1 MLTRPKTL
9 PEYVSTL
16 SPAEQAIAKSHLL
29 NIFRANPW
37 LSRFYA
43 DCLDLLA
50 SNSNQINNLKTRSA
64 IFSNPDP
71 KGVNPMSRNTPLNQN
86 TRACTHIKVNGVPC
100 GSPALRGEVFCYFHQ
115 RMIRGVR
122 TPAKS
127 RLHPIA
133 LIENEEG
140 IQASLMEIIN
150 ALVRNTIDLRRA
162 QLVLRALHIA
172 VKNSPRVHFNI
183 HNREMTREI
192 PDYPAAPSLQKPPS
206 PALAQAGALA
216 RIPRPK
222 PISITRPKPPIAAAP
237 PEPTRSKPPAA
248 VKHAPAVRN
257 DVRNVVRNVAR
268 RRSG

>member
-1 MLTRPKTL
+1 MLTRSKTI
-9 PEYVSTL
+9 PEYLSTL
-16 SPAEQAIAKSHLL
+16 TPAEQAIANSHLL

-43 DCLDLLA
+43 DCASLLA
-50 SNSNQINNLKTRSA
+50 SNHNQINNLQTRSA
-64 IFSNPDP
+64 ISSNPDP
-71 KGVNPMSRNTPLNQN
+71 KGVNPMPLNQYI
-86 TRACTHIKVNGVPC
+86 RACSHIKVNGVPC
-100 GSPALRGEVFCYFHQ
+100 GSPSLRGEVFCYFHQ

-183 HNREMTREI
+183 HDREMIREV
-192 PDYPAAPSLQKPPS
+192 PDYPAAPAAPEPTS
-206 PALAQAGALA
+206 PALPQAGALA

-222 PISITRPKPPIAAAP
+222 PISITRPKPPIVAAQ
-237 PEPTRSKPPAA
+237 PEPARSKPPAA
-248 VKHAPAVRN
+248 VKQAPAVRN
-257 DVRNVVRNVAR
+257 DVRNVAR

>member
-1 MLTRPKTL
+1 MFTHSTSLQ
-9 PEYVSTL
+9 EYISTL
-16 SPAEQAIAKSHLL
+16 SPAEQAVAKSHLF

-43 DCLDLLA
+43 DGLQIIA
-50 SNSNQINNLKTRSA
+50 SNSIQINNLQTRSEN
-64 IFSNPDP
+64 FFNPDP
-71 KGVNPMSRNTPLNQN
+71 KGSNPMSLNKN
-86 TRACTHIKVNGVPC
+86 IRVCTHIKVNGVPC

-122 TPAKS
+122 TPTKS

-140 IQASLMEIIN
+140 IQASLMEVIN
-150 ALVRNTIDLRRA
+150 ALVRNTIDLHRA
-162 QLVLRALHIA
+162 QLILRALHIA
-172 VKNSPRVHFNI
+172 VKNSPRVHFDI
-183 HNREMTREI
+183 YKREMIHEV
-192 PDYPAAPSLQKPPS
+192 PDYPAAPATQKPAP

-222 PISITRPKPPIAAAP
+222 PVIIAPPRPPFVAASPDPARPKPPAAA
-237 PEPTRSKPPAA
+237 RPAPS
-248 VKHAPAVRN
+248 VG
-257 DVRNVVRNVAR
+257 NVAR

>member
-1 MLTRPKTL
+1 MIHRKTTL
-9 PEYVSTL
+9 PQYLSTL
-16 SPAEQAIAKSHLL
+16 NPAELAVAKSHLL

-37 LSRFYA
+37 LSRFCA
-43 DCLDLLA
+43 DCLQIVA
-50 SNSNQINNLKTRSA
+50 PNSNQINNLAARSEN
-64 IFSNPDP
+64 SSSPDP
-71 KGVNPMSRNTPLNQN
+71 KGPNSMSPNKN
-86 TRACTHIKVNGVPC
+86 TRVCTHIKVNGVPC

-122 TPAKS
+122 TPTKS

-150 ALVRNTIDLRRA
+150 ALIRNTIDFRRA

-172 VKNSPRVHFNI
+172 VRNSPRVHFGI
-183 HNREMTREI
+183 HHSEMIHEV
-192 PDYPAAPSLQKPPS
+192 PNYPVPAAQTPPS
-206 PALAQAGALA
+206 PALSQAGALA

-222 PISITRPKPPIAAAP
+222 PISITRPPIVAAATEPARPKPP
-237 PEPTRSKPPAA
+237 TRAKPASTA
-248 VKHAPAVRN
+248 
-257 DVRNVVRNVAR
+257 RNVPR

>member
-1 MLTRPKTL
+1 MPTRKTTL
-9 PEYVSTL
+9 PEYLSTL
-16 SPAEQAIAKSHLL
+16 APAELAIAKSHLL

-43 DCLDLLA
+43 GCLQIIESNPNQFNNLPTRSENFLDL
-50 SNSNQINNLKTRSA
+50 NLKGA
-64 IFSNPDP
+64 
-71 KGVNPMSRNTPLNQN
+71 NPMPLNKN
-86 TRACTHIKVNGVPC
+86 IRVCTHIKVNGTPC

-122 TPAKS
+122 TPTKS

-150 ALVRNTIDLRRA
+150 ALIRNTIDFRRA

-172 VKNSPRVHFNI
+172 VRNSPRVHFDIYKSDMI
-183 HNREMTREI
+183 HEVPN
-192 PDYPAAPSLQKPPS
+192 YPAAPTAQKPVS
-206 PALAQAGALA
+206 AALAQAGALA

-222 PISITRPKPPIAAAP
+222 PVRIT
-237 PEPTRSKPPAA
+237 
-248 VKHAPAVRN
+248 
-257 DVRNVVRNVAR
+257 
-268 RRSG
+268 

>member
-1 MLTRPKTL
+1 MLTRRTTL
-9 PEYVSTL
+9 PEYLSTL
-16 SPAEQAIAKSHLL
+16 SPAELAIAKSHLL

-43 DCLDLLA
+43 DCLQITD
-50 SNSNQINNLKTRSA
+50 SNPNQINNLPTRSEN
-64 IFSNPDP
+64 FFDLNP
-71 KGVNPMSRNTPLNQN
+71 KGPNSMSLNQN
-86 TRACTHIKVNGVPC
+86 IRVCTHIKVNGVPC
-100 GSPALRGEVFCYFHQ
+100 GSPALHGEIFCYFHQ

-140 IQASLMEIIN
+140 IQAALMEIIN
-150 ALVRNTIDLRRA
+150 ALVRNTIDFRRA

-183 HNREMTREI
+183 NKNEMIHEV
-192 PDYPAAPSLQKPPS
+192 PNYPAAPTAQKPAS
-206 PALAQAGALA
+206 AALAQAGALA

-222 PISITRPKPPIAAAP
+222 PVSITRPRPPIVAAS
-237 PEPTRSKPPAA
+237 PEPARPKPPAA
-248 VKHAPAVRN
+248 ARPAPAA
-257 DVRNVVRNVAR
+257 RNVAR

>member
-1 MLTRPKTL
+1 MIRFPTTL
-9 PEYVSTL
+9 PQYLSTL
-16 SPAEQAIAKSHLL
+16 NPTELTVAKSHLF

-43 DCLDLLA
+43 GCLQIID
-50 SNSNQINNLKTRSA
+50 SNSNQISNLQTRSEN
-64 IFSNPDP
+64 FFDLNP
-71 KGVNPMSRNTPLNQN
+71 KGSNSMSLNKN
-86 TRACTHIKVNGVPC
+86 IRVCTHIKVNGVPC

-122 TPAKS
+122 TPTKS

-140 IQASLMEIIN
+140 IQAALMEIIN
-150 ALVRNTIDLRRA
+150 ALVRNTIDFRRA

-172 VKNSPRVHFNI
+172 VKNSPRVHFDI
-183 HNREMTREI
+183 HKSDMIHEVPN
-192 PDYPAAPSLQKPPS
+192 YPAATAAQKPAS
-206 PALAQAGALA
+206 PALAQAAALA

-222 PISITRPKPPIAAAP
+222 PVSIARPQPPIVAAQPQPARPKPPAAARP
-237 PEPTRSKPPAA
+237 
-248 VKHAPAVRN
+248 APAVRN
-257 DVRNVVRNVAR
+257 AAR

>member
-1 MLTRPKTL
+1 MIRRRPTL
-9 PEYVSTL
+9 PEYLSTL
-16 SPAEQAIAKSHLL
+16 NPTELAIAKSHLL

-37 LSRFYA
+37 LSRFCA
-43 DCLDLLA
+43 DSLQIID
-50 SNSNQINNLKTRSA
+50 SNSNQINNLPTRSEKN
-64 IFSNPDP
+64 FNLDP
-71 KGVNPMSRNTPLNQN
+71 KGVNPMPLNQN
-86 TRACTHIKVNGVPC
+86 IRVCTHIKVNGVPC

-122 TPAKS
+122 TPTKS

-150 ALVRNTIDLRRA
+150 ALVRNTIDFRRA
-162 QLVLRALHIA
+162 QLILRALYIA

-183 HNREMTREI
+183 YKDEMIHEV
-192 PDYPAAPSLQKPPS
+192 PNYPAAPAAPKPAS
-206 PALAQAGALA
+206 AALTQAGALA

-222 PISITRPKPPIAAAP
+222 PISITRPQPPIVAAQSQPARP
-237 PEPTRSKPPAA
+237 KPPARA
-248 VKHAPAVRN
+248 KPASPARN
-257 DVRNVVRNVAR
+257 LVR

>member
-1 MLTRPKTL
+1 MIRRKTTL
-9 PEYVSTL
+9 PEYLSTL
-16 SPAEQAIAKSHLL
+16 NPTELAIAKSHLL

-43 DCLDLLA
+43 DSLQIIA
-50 SNSNQINNLKTRSA
+50 SNSNQINTLPTRSEKN
-64 IFSNPDP
+64 FNLDP
-71 KGVNPMSRNTPLNQN
+71 KGSKPMPLNQN
-86 TRACTHIKVNGVPC
+86 IRVCTHIKVNGVPC
-100 GSPALRGEVFCYFHQ
+100 GSPALRGEIFCYFHQ

-140 IQASLMEIIN
+140 IQASLMEVIN
-150 ALVRNTIDLRRA
+150 ALVRNTIDFRRA
-162 QLVLRALHIA
+162 QLILRALHIA

-183 HNREMTREI
+183 YKDEMIHEV
-192 PDYPAAPSLQKPPS
+192 PNYPAAPAAPKPAS
-206 PALAQAGALA
+206 AALTQAGALA

-222 PISITRPKPPIAAAP
+222 PISITRPQPPIVAAQSQPARP
-237 PEPTRSKPPAA
+237 KPPARA
-248 VKHAPAVRN
+248 KPASPARN
-257 DVRNVVRNVAR
+257 LVR